1 MVEVAMK
8 HGKQHTFTIIDD
20 RILHEQR
27 YKSNTILRLFAACAL
42 RALQACPT
50 HFYEYPIKIDNIGP
64 IRWHITPSEWN
75 QQDFDI
81 GIGAPSDEIDISGLS
96 AAEKTQLFGA
106 VIEDEDIYDLE
117 SKVSQALK
125 SEFKEIMRKIKS

>member
-1 MVEVAMK
+1 MLIQLLDYSIENEGSTNAWAN
-8 HGKQHTFTIIDD
+8 I
-20 RILHEQR
+20 
-27 YKSNTILRLFAACAL
+27 S
-42 RALQACPT
+42 
-50 HFYEYPIKIDNIGP
+50 IKIDNIGP